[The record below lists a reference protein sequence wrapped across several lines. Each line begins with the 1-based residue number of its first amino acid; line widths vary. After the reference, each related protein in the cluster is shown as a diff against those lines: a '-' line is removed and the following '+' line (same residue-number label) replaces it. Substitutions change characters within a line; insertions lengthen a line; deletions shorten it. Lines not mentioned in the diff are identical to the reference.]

1 MNLFQML
8 WLLNVAAVCGW
19 NEQVIRDLQ
28 TRQFIAETQMP
39 PPVGLQDWDW
49 AQRECFL
56 PLPTQAPELLIFRSI
71 VPTRNIPSFLRLSIP
86 GDAVASDVVRR
97 IDRTWDDIV
106 HTDGVHVH
114 WALNMVDR
122 SVGRSMRIPR
132 NIKAFI
138 LVTHAEHGRLLRHE
152 AVVLLEVVCEVP
164 NTQGGWAFTEARHM
178 SRRQNRANLIF
189 EIGFARACSQT
200 HRCRVLHNGEY
211 VRNRDVYLNVADFIV
226 LLMRSIYALDPP
238 LIEPSWDPSDSDN
251 EPIFSHSALDPPAAE
266 PSGQSVFGEAA
277 DEVEME
283 TGSAT
288 TESSISSVTT
298 ATSSTRFLVVLHR
311 PRLGHVPSQVH
322 AFASTIDQR
331 TVYAEARATWRDL
344 QTDPFSL
351 LKVHDSF
358 EDDFSWDP
366 NHLCLLVINEREFLN
381 FPHLRA
387 VMVHLRVQTFRD
399 TAAIALPRL
408 ASEYSILSWMHMLD
422 SCRYSATHHCFVL
435 HNGVPI
441 FGTQAVQLLHSD
453 YLRVEAYAKESAFR
467 NAAFLRL
474 PEGLDQLGGA
484 RGIWP
489 VIPSQPAPA
498 SRASTTSTVQMFP
511 TDLQQ
516 TYRLV
521 LTHFLF
527 LTVPTIVLM
536 ILMAQHHTLSKFER
550 RPTRQQLS

>member
-1 MNLFQML
+1 MRNAGRLWAWHKRFPHEGGGLFGIKEVGCRLLVVLSFFPCKEGEPRACLNKYIHQLVRSNSIQWLEAHGAQVRCNVLFIGGLKNFVAWILSAIGFVALSFGPRRCGLNRALMPSSMNLFQML

-366 NHLCLLVINEREFLN
+366 NHLCLLVINEREFWISL
-381 FPHLRA
+381 
-387 VMVHLRVQTFRD
+387 T
-399 TAAIALPRL
+399 
-408 ASEYSILSWMHMLD
+408 SEQWWSIWG
-422 SCRYSATHHCFVL
+422 CRHFET
-435 HNGVPI
+435 P
-441 FGTQAVQLLHSD
+441 
-453 YLRVEAYAKESAFR
+453 
-467 NAAFLRL
+467 
-474 PEGLDQLGGA
+474 
-484 RGIWP
+484 
-489 VIPSQPAPA
+489 
-498 SRASTTSTVQMFP
+498 
-511 TDLQQ
+511 LQ
-516 TYRLV
+516 
-521 LTHFLF
+521 
-527 LTVPTIVLM
+527 
-536 ILMAQHHTLSKFER
+536 
-550 RPTRQQLS
+550 